1 LSVGQHVITATC
13 TGKYGGLKTASIQIE
28 IMKARNISKGL
39 KIAKDKNSL
48 VLSDTSFKLECY
60 RIGDITGD
68 VVWFSDI
75 EGKIGEG
82 DSTTALLKT
91 PGSHTITANL
101 NEYSDSIT
109 ILVTEYKP
117 RLIPYGIVLDLKG
130 EVKIKNSTNNS
141 FVPLIPLTVL
151 YENDELSLTSG
162 SFVKIM
168 KANGSSEL
176 VNGPATKTLGK

>member
-1 LSVGQHVITATC
+1 MCIRDS
-13 TGKYGGLKTASIQIE
+13 
-28 IMKARNISKGL
+28 
-39 KIAKDKNSL
+39 
-48 VLSDTSFKLECY
+48 
-60 RIGDITGD
+60 ITGD

-130 EVKIKNSTNNS
+130 AVSYTHLRAHETPEHLVCRLLLEKKKKNTNNIVHGFDS
-141 FVPLIPLTVL
+141 F
-151 YENDELSLTSG
+151 
-162 SFVKIM
+162 
-168 KANGSSEL
+168 
-176 VNGPATKTLGK
+176 